1 MNTILSHKEKAFILQ
16 RKMDEVRTMNKIVVD
31 LSQEKI
37 DLMML
42 IRKYYSTGEKGG
54 FSECFN

>member
-1 MNTILSHKEKAFILQ
+1 
-16 RKMDEVRTMNKIVVD
+16 MDEVRTMNKIVVD